1 MNEVIFTDAQR
12 EAIYS
17 WDCPVLVSAG
27 AGSGKTK
34 VLTQRLIERVL
45 AGEDIDRFLVI
56 TFTRAAAAELRSR
69 ILQELGKLSAERP
82 EDRRLRRQSDLLYR
96 AQIGTI
102 DSFCAAVVRE
112 NAQLLGI
119 SPTFSVLEEER
130 GEQMLLRALDEVLDR
145 AYETMGGDPAFR
157 ELADG
162 VGAGL
167 DDAALG
173 GAVLSLYRQ
182 MQSHAWPRVWAE
194 EKLRMLDAAG
204 AADPGDTVWG
214 AYLLEETAAD
224 AASRA
229 ERLEAAIARMTDP
242 ADETFMEGYRESY
255 ARAAE
260 LERDIARA
268 ARDGWDKLRVVLEG
282 EFPELSRK
290 RKNVDAGLR
299 RQVKPL
305 WDECRTAF
313 IALRPEFERPG
324 EDVLADI
331 ARTRPLLEKLTEL
344 AFRLEDEYAERK
356 RRADAWDFSDV
367 EHFCVRLLSD
377 TDNGVAARLSARFT
391 EVMVDEYQDVNDV
404 QEQIFRMVSGEGR
417 RLFMV
422 GDVKQSIYRFRLAE
436 PEIFRRK
443 FAEFGQREDALRV
456 DLRENFR
463 SRGAV
468 LDACNAV
475 SRRIMSPAMGD
486 VAYDEH
492 AALLRGADYYPAPEG
507 GEPLPELVLIDRAE
521 VGKADRAMAEPRWVA
536 ARIRQMVEAKEPV
549 YDGAGGMRPVE
560 YGDIAILIRTAN
572 ASGGAYRRALV
583 EAGVPVV
590 AQQGGGFFAQP
601 EIRFC
606 TAMLAVADNPRQ
618 DVPLIAAMRGLPFAF
633 TPDELSAVRA
643 ADKRADLWDAL
654 CLRAEEDEKCA
665 RFAAAVRELRD
676 LSREEP
682 TEALLR
688 WLFDRTGLF
697 AACAAMPDGVR
708 RGAALMQLYEYAR
721 RFEADGSRGLFR
733 FVAWLR
739 QLAEKGTEPSLDADG
754 SAVRILSI
762 HKSKG
767 LEFPVVFLADTG
779 RQRAE
784 HESGSVRF
792 HSELGMGMRLTD
804 TAAGVSWPTL
814 PLTAI
819 RRRTKHEELS
829 EWERLLYVAMT
840 RARERLI
847 LSYAVDEPEDALA
860 ALGGPSDGPVPP
872 QVVEAE
878 GNLGKWL
885 LRAAAADG
893 GRTMRVRCIRAGAP
907 EEYAC
912 DEAAR
917 EKIPAAEA
925 DVRALTER
933 LAWRYPA
940 AAAELPSK
948 LTATGLRR
956 EVQADDPEAMAMERT
971 PRGARRQRK
980 PELGRTEEK
989 TLTGA
994 ERGVAAHLVM
1004 QHIDFAKTGTLEDIA
1019 GEIARLRER
1028 GFLDERQAS
1037 AVPPEDIAAFF
1048 RSDIGRRVLAA
1059 DRVVRE
1065 FRFSLLCPAE
1075 RWFPAAPAGE
1085 EILLQGVVDC
1095 CIEEGGVLTVIDFKT
1110 DRDIE
1115 PERHADQVEAYAMAM
1130 ERVTG
1135 MPVAGAALWYL
1146 RHRQAVHI
1154 PLTDKKIVAI
1164 PGKV

>member
-1 MNEVIFTDAQR
+1 MNEVVFTAAQR
-12 EAIYS
+12 EAIYT
-17 WDCPVLVSAG
+17 WGRPALVSAG

-69 ILQELGKLSAERP
+69 ILQELGKVSAAHP
-82 EDRRLRRQSDLLYR
+82 EDKRLRRQSALLYR
-96 AQIGTI
+96 APIGTI

-119 SPTFSVLEEER
+119 SPTFTVMEEER
-130 GEQMLLRALDEVLDR
+130 GAQMLGRALDEVLDR

-157 ELADG
+157 ELVDG

-167 DDAALG
+167 DDASLG
-173 GAVLSLYRQ
+173 DAVLTLYRR
-182 MQSHAWPRVWAE
+182 MQSQAWPRKWAE
-194 EKLRMLDAAG
+194 EKLRMLDVTGVSDA
-204 AADPGDTVWG
+204 GDTPWG
-214 AYLLEETAAD
+214 AYLLEEAASA

-242 ADETFMEGYRESY
+242 ADDGFMDGYRDSF

-260 LERDIARA
+260 RERDIARA
-268 ARDGWDKLRVVLEG
+268 SRDGWDKVRLVLAEP
-282 EFPELSRK
+282 FPALSRK
-290 RKNVDAGLR
+290 QKNTDDALKK
-299 RQVKPL
+299 QVKPL
-305 WDECRTAF
+305 WDECREAYKT
-313 IALRPEFERPG
+313 LRTDFERDS
-324 EDVLADI
+324 ETVLAEI
-331 ARTRPLLEKLTEL
+331 GRTKPLLETLTEL
-344 AFRLEDEYAERK
+344 AFRLEDEYADRK

-377 TDNGVAARLSARFT
+377 EENGVAARLSARFA

-404 QEQIFRMVSGEGR
+404 QEQIFQKVSGGGR

-436 PEIFRRK
+436 PAIFREKYEK
-443 FAEFGQREDALRV
+443 FGTREDALRV

-468 LDACNAV
+468 LDVCNAV
-475 SRRIMSPAMGD
+475 FRRIMSPALGD
-486 VAYDEH
+486 IAYDEH
-492 AALLRGADYYPAPEG
+492 AALRRGAEYY
-507 GEPLPELVLIDRAE
+507 PLPEEGERRPELCLIDRTNTA
-521 VGKADRAMAEPRWVA
+521 KADRDMAEPRYVA
-536 ARIRQMVEAKEPV
+536 ERIRAMVEAKELV
-549 YDGAGGMRPVE
+549 YDGSGGLRPVE
-560 YGDIAILIRTAN
+560 YGDIAILLRRAN
-572 ASGGAYRRALV
+572 NTGGAYRRALV
-583 EAGVPVV
+583 EAGIPVI

-606 TAMLAVADNPRQ
+606 VAMLAVADNPRQ

-654 CLRAEEDEKCA
+654 CLRAAEDEKCA
-665 RFAAAVRELRD
+665 RFVAAARELRD

-697 AACAAMPDGVR
+697 AACAAMPDGIR

-739 QLAEKGTEPSLDADG
+739 QLGEKKAEPSLDADG

-767 LEFPVVFLADTG
+767 LEYPVVFLADTG
-779 RQRAE
+779 SAWVD
-784 HESGSVRF
+784 HDNGSVRF
-792 HSELGMGMRLTD
+792 HSELGLGMRLTD
-804 TAAGVSWPTL
+804 TEAGVSWPTL

-819 RRRTKHEELS
+819 RRRAKREDLS

-847 LSYAVDEPEDALA
+847 VTCAVDEPQEAMQ
-860 ALGGPSDGPVPP
+860 ALGGASDVPISP
-872 QVVEAE
+872 QVLASEA
-878 GNLGKWL
+878 NMGKWL
-885 LRAAAADG
+885 MRAAAADG
-893 GRTMRVRCIRAGAP
+893 GRTLEVRYVDAGAP
-907 EEYAC
+907 EEAVHAA
-912 DEAAR
+912 DAR
-917 EKIPAAEA
+917 ESVPAAAE
-925 DVRALTER
+925 DVRALADR
-933 LAWRYPA
+933 IAWRYPA
-940 AAAELPSK
+940 AAAEELPSK

-956 EVQADDPEAMAMERT
+956 EIAAEDPEAMVLERE
-971 PRGARRQRK
+971 PRGARRLRR
-980 PELGRTEEK
+980 PELGRTERA
-989 TLTGA
+989 LTGA

-1004 QHIDFAKTGTLEDIA
+1004 QHIDFTKTGSLGEIA
-1019 GEIARLRER
+1019 GEIARLRDG
-1028 GFLDERQAS
+1028 GFLDARQAA
-1037 AVPPEDIAAFF
+1037 AVPPADIAAFF
-1048 RSDIGRRVLAA
+1048 RSEIGRRLLAA
-1059 DRVVRE
+1059 AKVVRE
-1065 FRFSLLCPAE
+1065 FRFSLLCPAG
-1075 RWFPAAPAGE
+1075 RWFAEAPEGE

-1095 CIEEGGVLTVIDFKT
+1095 CIEEDGALTVIDFKT

-1115 PERHADQVEAYAMAM
+1115 PERHAAQLEAYAMAM

-1135 MPVAGAALWYL
+1135 KPVRGAVLWYL
-1146 RHRQAVHI
+1146 RHKKAVYI
-1154 PLTDKKIVAI
+1154 PLNSEKMVAFSE
-1164 PGKV
+1164 KV